1 MDRAEAVRLAMGLC
15 LRFEGL
21 YLTPYLCPAGV
32 ATIGVGATH
41 YLDGR
46 RVTLKDPPITREHA
60 LVLLRAMIQKEYMP
74 AVDALCAGARTPQQV
89 AALTDFCYN
98 LGVGQLRMST
108 LRRRVNSG
116 QWDLVP
122 AELRKWVKGG
132 GRVLKGL
139 VRRREAEITL
149 IL

>member
-1 MDRAEAVRLAMGLC
+1 MDRDEAVRLATGLC

-60 LVLLRAMIQKEYMP
+60 LVLLREMIQKEYLP

-98 LGVGQLRMST
+98 LGVSQLRMST

-122 AELRKWVKGG
+122 AELRKWTKGG

>member
-1 MDRAEAVRLAMGLC
+1 MDRAEAVRLVMGLC

-21 YLTPYLCPAGV
+21 YREPYLCPAGV

-60 LVLLRAMIQKEYMP
+60 LVLLREMIQKEYLP

-108 LRRRVNSG
+108 LRRRVNRG

-122 AELRKWVKGG
+122 AELRKWVRGG

-139 VRRREAEITL
+139 VRRREAEVAL
-149 IL
+149 IS

>member
-60 LVLLRAMIQKEYMP
+60 LVLLREMIQKEYLP

-139 VRRREAEITL
+139 VRRRDAEITL